1 VVLLFILNVDRQD
14 LKLLNYMFHLF
25 VWVDFQNIEYLFCV
39 FVVCVTVSDVIS
51 DESRATAEEAVRG

>member
-1 VVLLFILNVDRQD
+1 
-14 LKLLNYMFHLF
+14 MFHLF
-25 VWVDFQNIEYLFCV
+25 VWIDFRNIEYLFCV

>member
-1 VVLLFILNVDRQD
+1 MVLLLILNVDRQD